1 MKACTFFLCW
11 LGTLI
16 SYSKLLSAAVIMKF
30 CPSSVYLSCQDPP
43 GFPVFAW
50 PLSTSSPS
58 QSVTPVRPT
67 TPPKNPESR
76 TRRTHCTHTHTHTHT
91 HTYRER
97 CFMNCGKK
105 YTFCDRGLRVRQCNI
120 CCYLWAAG
128 SKWGIQW
135 LFKAP
140 VSSGQLGLHC
150 YCFN

>member
-1 MKACTFFLCW
+1 MKVHKFFLCW

-16 SYSKLLSAAVIMKF
+16 SYSKLFSVAVIMKF

-43 GFPVFAW
+43 GFSVFAW

-76 TRRTHCTHTHTHTHT
+76 TQRTHCLHTRAHAHTM
-91 HTYRER
+91 R
-97 CFMNCGKK
+97 NALWIVAKK